1 MKRKKKQTEG
11 HTLRLAITFFVL
23 VGLLLLGSILVKLA
37 TVIEKS
43 HFDGT
48 HRFTVEFTTKDKS
61 FAKVVSFAP
70 DTRSISIV
78 TISNGQAVPHIG
90 KFLGVPIDAKVKNSK
105 ETRLAARQEDV
116 VLELQSL
123 LFTYGSV
130 ETTLTP
136 IQSGLTP
143 IDILRLFLF
152 AKEVPNSSV
161 ATREISSSLD
171 GASIDKISSNLFV
184 DYTLSQENISIQI
197 INATQVSGLGNRLTR
212 LITNMG
218 GNVVS
223 VVSKDESI
231 KQSTISYTTKK
242 TYTLQRLEKV
252 LGFQSKIL
260 EEKGIADI
268 ILTIGE
274 DGVLTLF

>member
-1 MKRKKKQTEG
+1 M
-11 HTLRLAITFFVL
+11 RLAITFFVL
-23 VGLLLLGSILVKLA
+23 VGLLLLGSVLVKLA

-43 HFDGT
+43 HFDGV

-70 DTRSISIV
+70 DTRSISII
-78 TISNGQAVPHIG
+78 TISNAQAVPYTG
-90 KFLGVPIDAKVKNSK
+90 KFLGVPIDAKVKNS
-105 ETRLAARQEDV
+105 RQEKDV
-116 VLELQSL
+116 ALELQSL
-123 LFTYGSV
+123 LFTYGSF
-130 ETTLTP
+130 ETT
-136 IQSGLTP
+136 LTP
-143 IDILRLFLF
+143 IDILRLWLF

-161 ATREISSSLD
+161 ATREISSFLD

-197 INATQVSGLGNRLTR
+197 INATQVSGLGNRLAR

-231 KQSTISYTTKK
+231 KQSTISYNTKK
-242 TYTLQRLEKV
+242 TYTLQKLEKV